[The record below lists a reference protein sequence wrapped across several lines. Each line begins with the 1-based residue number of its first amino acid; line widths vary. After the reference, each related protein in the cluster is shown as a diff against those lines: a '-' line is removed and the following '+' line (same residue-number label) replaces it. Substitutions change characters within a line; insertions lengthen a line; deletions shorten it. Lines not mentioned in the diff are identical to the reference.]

1 MGENEQDY
9 KDKMLELIQLE
20 YNAMR
25 EEINSAH
32 SHIYTT
38 MQISLAVVGAI
49 LTMLYNFKDNLVI
62 VHFLLLIL
70 LPWISACAV
79 LTILAESQRLKR
91 AGDYICFLEEKA
103 KLLWKPSDT
112 LSQYEKVWKRKQ
124 KVVEKW
130 LRIKHTNINLS
141 GPLCFERWI
150 RCLEKGEGSYG
161 RSNIIFILRF
171 ALIYIVIPAVSIV
184 ASRLIYWDN
193 AMIDTFYDVAIRK
206 LPCVD
211 IILFSILGYFSI
223 KICMEN
229 KVAYQIQK
237 EYMDG

>member
-91 AGDYICFLEEKA
+91 AGDYICFLVNGK
-103 KLLWKPSDT
+103 
-112 LSQYEKVWKRKQ
+112 
-124 KVVEKW
+124 
-130 LRIKHTNINLS
+130 
-141 GPLCFERWI
+141 
-150 RCLEKGEGSYG
+150 
-161 RSNIIFILRF
+161 
-171 ALIYIVIPAVSIV
+171 
-184 ASRLIYWDN
+184 
-193 AMIDTFYDVAIRK
+193 
-206 LPCVD
+206 
-211 IILFSILGYFSI
+211 
-223 KICMEN
+223 
-229 KVAYQIQK
+229 
-237 EYMDG
+237 

>member
-9 KDKMLELIQLE
+9 KDKMLDLIQLE

-32 SHIYTT
+32 SHIFTT
-38 MQISLAVVGAI
+38 MQISLAAIGAI

-91 AGDYICFLEEKA
+91 AGDYICFLEEKV

-124 KVVEKW
+124 RVVENW
-130 LRIKHTNINLS
+130 LRIKHTNIKLS

-150 RCLEKGEGSYG
+150 RCLEMGEGSYG

-171 ALIYIVIPAVSIV
+171 ALIYIAIPAASIATSMLMYHEKTV
-184 ASRLIYWDN
+184 DNIYYD
-193 AMIDTFYDVAIRK
+193 AVIRSLPGIDVRVF
-206 LPCVD
+206 
-211 IILFSILGYFSI
+211 FMLGCLSI
-223 KICMEN
+223 KICREN